1 MPNLPVQN
9 DELPD
14 PRGPA
19 INLQVAFRDYKYYI
33 FDWDD
38 NILHMPTRIHL
49 EKRQPDGTWKH
60 KAVSTSVFSIV
71 RQDKENY
78 RPLHGSWEHA
88 YIEFQDEPL
97 DADDHE
103 NHFLHDSET
112 AINRVLNGEEPPGP
126 SFTTFRKTL
135 VEGRLFAIVTAR
147 GHASA
152 TIRKGVELFINRV
165 LTDEERAAMLANL
178 RGYRYCFDGVR
189 KFGTDDEELDYYL
202 GINRYH
208 AVTSPDF
215 KNWMDSE
222 THSTATPEERKQF
235 AIRSFVEHIFH
246 VLENTPQGCR
256 WRPISIGFSDD
267 DAANVAA
274 VQSYIRGALA
284 ARFPDV
290 KFCVYDTSDPALEK
304 GRKIT
309 VSGQL
314 DFDLDV

>member
-1 MPNLPVQN
+1 MMPDSDFPPV
-9 DELPD
+9 
-14 PRGPA
+14 
-19 INLQVAFRDYKYYI
+19 NLQVASRDYKYYI

-49 EKRQPDGTWKH
+49 EKRQPDGSWKH
-60 KAVSTSVFSIV
+60 QAVSTSVFSIV

-78 RPLHGSWEHA
+78 RPLHGNWDHA

-97 DADDHE
+97 DKDDRA
-103 NHFLHDSET
+103 NHFIHDSET
-112 AINRVLNGEEPPGP
+112 AIDRVLSGKEAPGP

-147 GHASA
+147 GHAST
-152 TIRKGVELFINRV
+152 TIRNGVELFIRKV
-165 LTDEERAAMLANL
+165 LTPEERATMLENL

-189 KFGTDDEELDYYL
+189 QFGTDEEELDYYL
-202 GINRYH
+202 GLNRYH

-215 KNWMDSE
+215 KRWMDNG
-222 THSTATPEERKQF
+222 TQTNATPEERKQF
-235 AIRSFVEHIFH
+235 AIRNFVEHIFH
-246 VLENTPQGCR
+246 VLEKTPRGEE
-256 WRPISIGFSDD
+256 WRPVSIGFSDD
-267 DAANVAA
+267 DSANVAA
-274 VQSYIRGALA
+274 VQSYISKALA
-284 ARFPDV
+284 TRFPDV

-314 DFDLDV
+314 DFDLGV